1 MNLKSQWLKTLLN
14 KHRRSSPLNGRRC
27 LSAETLEAKQ
37 LLVGDIAGTLLH
49 DTNGN
54 AVKDPG
60 EEGLANWTVFL
71 DLNNNSSLDAG
82 EPSQQTNVG
91 GDYLFLNLADGD
103 YSVRE
108 VLPTGWAPTPGTSAV
123 QTATVTDGNEFK
135 ANFFNVIAEVGDITG
150 VVWRDFNGDG
160 VRATDPGTGAFTDTA
175 LSGWTIYL
183 DTNNNRT
190 LDAGETTTLTDANGG
205 YSFLGVA
212 SGSQYVGEVL
222 QTGYEASR
230 GFDFQVHV
238 TVTTGHVTVV
248 DFANLTPEASDVSG
262 TVFNDIDG
270 NGARGATEPGLGG
283 WQVFVDKNED
293 GLLTPGELVTTSAA
307 DGSYTLVGVPR
318 GRQMIAQVPDAH
330 YRTNSP
336 VGGAFTIDVLNG
348 VMLTGYDFANEERI
362 GNLSGVL
369 WNDFNGD
376 GVRAL
381 TDVALSGWTVFLD
394 ENHNGVADPTELSQ
408 TTDLNGQYTFV
419 GLPEGTVTVA
429 EVVPAGWEVAPGF
442 SASVTTSIS
451 TGLTTTVD
459 FANLQPVPSTI
470 NGAIYNDMNADGIRA
485 KNPTTGVFTEP
496 GLSGWQVFVD
506 LNNDGLLTAGE
517 PVATSDADGNYSLT
531 GVPHGTRKIV
541 EVANP
546 NFIKT
551 APASGQYTVNVLNGV
566 TIGGYDFG
574 NQERSDAT
582 IRGAVY
588 VDSNHNGVRDAGERG
603 LSGVTVFL
611 DLNDDGVLETGEPSL
626 VTSVDLYYTPGTDEA
641 GAYAFTHLAGGTYK
655 LREIVPVE
663 LSQTPVSEAEHLVT
677 IGGAEAKTVDAGN
690 VFRPNE
696 IHGVKFDDANG
707 NHVRDAGEAG
717 IGGTTIYIDLD
728 RDNVFDAGEPSTV
741 TAADGSYSFTNLT
754 PDAYV
759 LRELGQAGYEQTY
772 PTTTDGTLLPSGTSH
787 PASGNVTPTSITGS
801 LAAGATLRQTV
812 SLTLPSSGGVTNLA
826 DVFLLF
832 DDTGSFTANSPIVR
846 AAFPQIISTL
856 TTALPGIDF
865 GFGVGRFEEYAN
877 FASEYSTGRPFVLNS
892 PIIASS
898 TTGFS
903 TAIQAALDRTT
914 PGYGGDQPET
924 DIEALFQLVTGLGFD
939 GNNNGT
945 FTDSGAAGL
954 VSTQLN
960 PGSSGDVPAFSSYT
974 VDPTGSG
981 LPAAGS
987 LGGAGFRA
995 GALPIVLL
1003 ATDTGFAYQPKGE
1016 TSITGLNGVTIPVA
1030 DIVHTTRTTTP
1041 FNYGAGIQETITGL
1055 NALGALVVGLG
1066 TNADLVSDPRADMA
1080 ALARLTGAINNSTST
1095 IANGTATPIAPGD
1108 PLYFQISSGFGT
1120 SVANGITN
1128 AIQNAVTNVAVNMTI
1143 KASDPRVH
1151 IINHTGTVP
1160 NIGAGQT
1167 ATFDVEFT
1175 GDGRPYRFDLQFIR
1189 EGTNVVLGSIPV
1201 VLGTPIPGNGYEFE
1215 DLVEGQIGQNIDFG
1229 SRSLSGLPVNVAPS
1243 FVSGANQSVLEDAGA
1258 QTVTAWATSISGGP
1272 ASESAQTVN
1281 FVVSNNNA
1289 SLFSVAPAI
1298 AADGTLTYT
1307 PAANANGSATVTVS
1321 LHDNGG
1327 TAGGGTDTS
1336 PSQTFTITVTAVN
1349 DAPVAND
1356 GSLTTNEDTATTGT
1370 LSATD
1375 IDSAALTF
1383 SLDSVANAHGSV
1395 TITDAATGA
1404 FSYMPD
1410 ANYNGTASFTFT
1422 ASDGSLVSN
1431 IGTVTITVNAVND
1444 APIASDGSLTT
1455 DEDIAKTGMLSAS
1468 DIDSP
1473 TLTFSLGNVANAHG
1487 LVTITDASTGAFS
1500 YTPETNYNGSASF
1513 TFSSSDG
1520 SLASNISTVTITVNA
1535 VNDAPVAND
1544 GSLTTNEDTA
1554 TTGTLSATDIDSTAL
1569 TFSLDSTAN
1578 AHGSVTITDTTTG
1591 AFSYTPDKD
1600 FNGSASFAFSAS
1612 DGSLVSNLGTVT
1624 ITVNAVNDA
1633 PIASDGSLTTNEDT
1647 TQTGTLLAADLDSAT
1662 LTFSLVSTTNAHGS
1676 LTITNNATGAFS
1688 YTPDA
1693 NFNGLASF
1701 TFLATDGMLIS
1712 NIGTVTMTV
1721 NAVNDAPIASDG
1733 SLTTIED
1740 TATTGTVVAS
1750 DIDSAALTFNLVST
1764 TNARG
1769 TVTITDANT
1778 GAFSYKPDAN
1788 FNGLASFTFSASDGS
1803 LVSNIGTVTMTV
1815 NAVNDAP
1822 IASNGS
1828 LNTNEDVATTGTLSA
1843 TDIDSAALTFS
1854 LVSTANAHGTVTIT
1868 NTATGA
1874 FSYTPDEDF
1883 NGSASFT
1890 FLASDG
1896 TLDSNVGTVAITVN
1910 PVNDTV
1916 FASDG
1921 SLTTNEDTATTGT
1934 LLASDI
1940 DGSVLAYSLFSTT
1953 NAHGSVTI
1961 TNNTTGAFRYTPDT
1975 NFSGSASF
1983 TFLAN
1988 DGTVVS
1994 NIGTVTITVN
2004 AVNDAPSFTKGAD
2017 RTGSLSGVAQ
2027 TASHWASG
2035 ISAGPA
2041 DEAGQLV
2048 NFLVNTNNDAL
2059 FSVLPAISADGTL
2072 TYTLVNN
2079 TAGSATVSVRLHDN
2093 GGIADGGVATSD
2105 PQTFVISAVNRA
2117 PSFVKGAN
2125 QSVLEDAGAKSIAGW
2140 ATSINAGPNELTQ
2153 VVDFFVTTNNN
2164 GLFSE
2169 LPAISATGTLTF
2181 TTAPNANG
2189 SAIVTVRAHDNGGT
2203 TNGGVDTSAPQT
2215 FTITVQ
2221 AVNDLPTISAI
2232 ADITTNEDIS
2242 TGAIAVTIG
2251 DVETTATNLVLSA
2264 TSSNI
2269 SLIPNANILLGG
2281 SGANRTIT
2289 LNPAAN
2295 QSGTSTIT
2303 LRVRDGN
2310 GAITSETFV
2319 VTVNTVNDSPT
2330 ISNVA
2335 NQTIDEDKSTSVI
2348 NFTIRDVDNLAG
2360 SLVVT
2365 ATSSNLDL
2373 VPNSNIVLGGSGSN
2387 RTIKVTPLPNQ
2398 FGATTIT
2405 LTVTDPSGASS
2416 SDTFLL
2422 TVRSV
2427 NDAPVVVPVTFSVSE
2442 NTTNGTLVGTVSA
2455 TDIDVG
2461 DTVTAFAITAGNL
2474 GNAFAI
2480 DIAGNITVKDATK
2493 IDFEAKP
2500 SYTLTVKATDNHG
2513 ASGLGTVTV
2522 TVGNVT
2528 FNPIVT
2534 LGDTANSVVVS
2545 RVGSTLVVR
2554 SGAVNLTAPARLE
2567 DVGVL
2572 TIIGGAAADSVTLDA
2587 SLNATGGVTTNRFT
2601 GSVVFQG
2608 NGGDDVLDAHNVNA
2622 AIEVN
2627 FSGGEG
2633 NDIAMGGAGND
2644 TLDGGDGRDLLI
2656 GGAGVDVV
2664 SGGEGEDILIGG
2676 TSTLSGN
2683 SAALNAVMAEW
2694 TDLTKSYADRVLHLS
2709 NGGVGSA
2716 NGTTRLNR
2724 LTVRNDSNAA
2734 DSLNGNADLDWFFQS
2749 ANDVLDAIV
2758 GEIRTAI

>member
-1 MNLKSQWLKTLLN
+1 MNLKSQWLKNLLN
-14 KHRRSSPLNGRRC
+14 KHRRSSLRRSSSSIGRRQC
-27 LSAETLEAKQ
+27 SAETLETKL

-54 AVKDPG
+54 AMKDPG
-60 EEGLANWTVFL
+60 EEGLVGWTVFL
-71 DLNNNSSLDAG
+71 DLNHNTSLDAG
-82 EPSQQTNVG
+82 EPSQQTIAG

-103 YSVRE
+103 YAVRE
-108 VLPTGWAPTPGTSAV
+108 VLPTGWAPSPGTFAV
-123 QTATVTDGNEFK
+123 QTATVLDGNECK
-135 ANFFNVIAEVGDITG
+135 ADFFNVIAEVGDITG
-150 VVWRDFNGDG
+150 TAWRDFNGDG
-160 VRATDPGTGAFTDTA
+160 VRATDPVTGAFTDTA

-183 DTNNNRT
+183 DTNNSRT

-205 YSFLGVA
+205 YSFLSVA
-212 SGSQYVGEVL
+212 SGSRYVGEVL

-230 GFDFQVHV
+230 GFDSQVHV
-238 TVTTGHVTVV
+238 TVTTGNVTVV

-262 TVFNDIDG
+262 TVFKDIDG
-270 NGARGATEPGLGG
+270 NGLRGPTEPALSG
-283 WQVFVDKNED
+283 WQVFVDLNED

-307 DGSYTLVGVPR
+307 DGSYTLVAVPR
-318 GRQMIAQVPDAH
+318 GRQMITQVPDAH

-362 GNLSGVL
+362 GNLGGTL

-376 GVRAL
+376 GVRAI

-408 TTDLNGQYTFV
+408 TTDINGDYTFV

-429 EVVPAGWEVAPGF
+429 EVVPTGWEVAPGF
-442 SASVTTSIS
+442 SASVTISIS

-459 FANLQPVPSTI
+459 FANLEPVPSTI
-470 NGAIYNDMNADGIRA
+470 NGAIYNDMNADGHRA
-485 KNPTTGVFTEP
+485 TNPTTGAFTEP

-546 NFIKT
+546 NFVKT
-551 APASGQYTVNVLNGV
+551 APASGQYTINVLNGV

-588 VDSNHNGVRDAGERG
+588 VDSNHNGVRDVGERG

-611 DLNDDGVLETGEPSL
+611 DLNDDGTLEAGEPSL

-641 GAYAFTHLAGGTYK
+641 GAYAFAHLAGGTYK

-663 LSQTPVSEAEHLVT
+663 LSGTPVSEAAHSVT

-717 IGGTTIYIDLD
+717 IGGTTIYIDLN
-728 RDNVFDAGEPSTV
+728 RDNVLDAGEPSTV

-754 PDAYV
+754 ADAYV
-759 LRELGQAGYEQTY
+759 VRELESSGYEQTS

-787 PASGNVTPTSITGS
+787 PASGNVTPTSITAS

-832 DDTGSFTANSPIVR
+832 DDTGSFTSNSPIVR
-846 AAFPQIISTL
+846 AAFPQIISSL

-865 GFGVGRFEEYAN
+865 GFGVARFEEYGS
-877 FASEYSTGRPFVLNS
+877 FASESATGRPFILNS
-892 PIIASS
+892 PIVASS

-903 TAIQAALDRTT
+903 AAIQAALDRTA

-924 DIEALFQLVTGLGFD
+924 DIEALFQTVTGLGFD

-945 FTDSGAAGL
+945 FSDSGAAGL
-954 VSTQLN
+954 VSTQLT
-960 PGSSGDVPAFSSYT
+960 PGNSGDVPSFASYT
-974 VDPTGSG
+974 ADPSGSG

-995 GALPIVLL
+995 GALPIILV

-1016 TSITGLNGVTIPVA
+1016 TSIVGVGGVTIPVSA
-1030 DIVHTTRTTTP
+1030 IAHTTRTTTP
-1041 FNYGAGIQETITGL
+1041 YNYGAGIQETVTGL
-1055 NALGALVVGLG
+1055 NALGALVIGLG
-1066 TNADLVSDPRADMA
+1066 TNADLGTDPRADLS
-1080 ALARLTGAINNSTST
+1080 ALATLTGATNHSIDT

-1108 PLYFQISSGFGT
+1108 PFYFQISSGFGA
-1120 SVANGITN
+1120 SVANGVVS
-1128 AIQNAVTNVAVNMTI
+1128 AIQNAVTNVAVNMTV

-1151 IINHTGTVP
+1151 ITNFTGTLAG
-1160 NIGAGQT
+1160 IGAGQT

-1175 GDGRPYRFDLQFIR
+1175 GDGRPHRFDLQFIR

-1201 VLGTPIPGNGYEFE
+1201 ELGTPIPGNGYEFE
-1215 DLVEGQIGQNIDFG
+1215 DLVDGQIGQNIDFG
-1229 SRSLSGLPVNVAPS
+1229 SRSLAGLPANVAPT
-1243 FVSGANQSVLEDAGA
+1243 FVAGANQTVLEDAGA
-1258 QTVTAWATSISGGP
+1258 QTVTGWATSISAGP
-1272 ASESAQTVN
+1272 ASESAQTVD
-1281 FVVSNNNA
+1281 FIVSNNNA

-1307 PAANANGSATVTVS
+1307 PAANANGSATITVS
-1321 LHDNGG
+1321 LRDNGG
-1327 TAGGGTDTS
+1327 TASGGTDTS
-1336 PSQTFTITVTAVN
+1336 ASQTFTITVTAVN
-1349 DAPVAND
+1349 DAPTTSN
-1356 GSLTTNEDTATTGT
+1356 GSLTTDEDTATTGT

-1375 IDSAALTF
+1375 IDSAALTV
-1383 SLDSVANAHGSV
+1383 SLVDTTNAHGTV
-1395 TITDAATGA
+1395 TITDAT
-1404 FSYMPD
+1404 
-1410 ANYNGTASFTFT
+1410 
-1422 ASDGSLVSN
+1422 
-1431 IGTVTITVNAVND
+1431 
-1444 APIASDGSLTT
+1444 
-1455 DEDIAKTGMLSAS
+1455 
-1468 DIDSP
+1468 
-1473 TLTFSLGNVANAHG
+1473 
-1487 LVTITDASTGAFS
+1487 
-1500 YTPETNYNGSASF
+1500 
-1513 TFSSSDG
+1513 
-1520 SLASNISTVTITVNA
+1520 
-1535 VNDAPVAND
+1535 
-1544 GSLTTNEDTA
+1544 
-1554 TTGTLSATDIDSTAL
+1554 
-1569 TFSLDSTAN
+1569 
-1578 AHGSVTITDTTTG
+1578 
-1591 AFSYTPDKD
+1591 
-1600 FNGSASFAFSAS
+1600 
-1612 DGSLVSNLGTVT
+1612 
-1624 ITVNAVNDA
+1624 
-1633 PIASDGSLTTNEDT
+1633 
-1647 TQTGTLLAADLDSAT
+1647 
-1662 LTFSLVSTTNAHGS
+1662 
-1676 LTITNNATGAFS
+1676 TGAFS

-1693 NFNGLASF
+1693 NFNGTASF
-1701 TFLATDGMLIS
+1701 TF
-1712 NIGTVTMTV
+1712 V
-1721 NAVNDAPIASDG
+1721 
-1733 SLTTIED
+1733 
-1740 TATTGTVVAS
+1740 
-1750 DIDSAALTFNLVST
+1750 
-1764 TNARG
+1764 
-1769 TVTITDANT
+1769 
-1778 GAFSYKPDAN
+1778 
-1788 FNGLASFTFSASDGS
+1788 
-1803 LVSNIGTVTMTV
+1803 
-1815 NAVNDAP
+1815 
-1822 IASNGS
+1822 
-1828 LNTNEDVATTGTLSA
+1828 
-1843 TDIDSAALTFS
+1843 
-1854 LVSTANAHGTVTIT
+1854 
-1868 NTATGA
+1868 
-1874 FSYTPDEDF
+1874 
-1883 NGSASFT
+1883 
-1890 FLASDG
+1890 
-1896 TLDSNVGTVAITVN
+1896 
-1910 PVNDTV
+1910 
-1916 FASDG
+1916 
-1921 SLTTNEDTATTGT
+1921 
-1934 LLASDI
+1934 
-1940 DGSVLAYSLFSTT
+1940 
-1953 NAHGSVTI
+1953 
-1961 TNNTTGAFRYTPDT
+1961 
-1975 NFSGSASF
+1975 
-1983 TFLAN
+1983 AN
-1988 DGTVVS
+1988 DGTVDS
-1994 NIGTVTITVN
+1994 NISTVTITVN

-2017 RTGSLSGVAQ
+2017 RMGSLSGVAQ
-2027 TASHWASG
+2027 TVSHWATG

-2048 NFLVNTNNDAL
+2048 DFLVSTNNNAL
-2059 FSVLPAISADGTL
+2059 FSVLPAISVDGTL
-2072 TYTLVNN
+2072 TYTLANN

-2093 GGIADGGVATSD
+2093 GGIVDGGVATSD
-2105 PQTFVISAVNRA
+2105 PQTFVISTVNRA

-2125 QSVLEDAGAKSIAGW
+2125 QSVLEDAGAKTIAGW
-2140 ATSINAGPNELTQ
+2140 ATSISAGPNELTQ

-2169 LPAISATGTLTF
+2169 LPAISATGTLTY
-2181 TTAPNANG
+2181 TTAANANG
-2189 SAIVTVRAHDNGGT
+2189 SATVTVRAHDNGGT
-2203 TNGGVDTSAPQT
+2203 TNGGVDSSAPQT

-2232 ADITTNEDIS
+2232 ADITTDEDTS

-2251 DVETTATNLVLSA
+2251 DVETTASNLVLSA
-2264 TSSNI
+2264 SSSNAT
-2269 SLIPNANILLGG
+2269 LIPNANILFGG

-2295 QSGTSTIT
+2295 HFGTSTIT

-2319 VTVNTVNDSPT
+2319 VTVNAVNDAPT
-2330 ISNVA
+2330 VSHVA
-2335 NQTIDEDKSTSVI
+2335 SQTIDEDKSTNVI

-2373 VPNSNIVLGGSGSN
+2373 VPLSNIVLGGSGSN

-2405 LTVTDPSGASS
+2405 LTATDPSGASS
-2416 SDTFLL
+2416 SDTFLV
-2422 TVRSV
+2422 TVRPV
-2427 NDAPVVVPVTFSVSE
+2427 NDSPAIVPATFSVPE
-2442 NTTNGTLVGTVSA
+2442 NTTNGKLVGTVSA
-2455 TDIDVG
+2455 TDLDVG
-2461 DTVTAFAITAGNL
+2461 DTVTAFTITAGNL

-2480 DIAGNITVKDATK
+2480 DNTGKITVKDATK
-2493 IDFEAKP
+2493 IDFEARS
-2500 SYTLTVKATDNHG
+2500 SYMLTVKATDNHG

-2522 TVGNVT
+2522 TVGDIT

-2545 RVGSTLVVR
+2545 RVLGNLVVV
-2554 SGAVNLTAPARLE
+2554 SGGVNLTAPVRLE

-2572 TIIGGAAADSVTLDA
+2572 TIIGGASADSVTLDA
-2587 SLNATGGVTTNRFT
+2587 SLNASGGVTTNRFT

-2627 FSGGEG
+2627 FSGGAG
-2633 NDIAMGGAGND
+2633 NDIAMGGAGRD
-2644 TLDGGDGRDLLI
+2644 TLDGGEGRDVLI

-2664 SGGEGEDILIGG
+2664 SGGDGEDILIGG

-2683 SAALNAVMAEW
+2683 TAALNAVMAEW

-2709 NGGVGSA
+2709 SGGAGSA

-2724 LTVRNDSNAA
+2724 ATVRNDSNAA
-2734 DSLNGNADLDWFFQS
+2734 DSLNGNAGLDWFFQS

>member
-1 MNLKSQWLKTLLN
+1 MNLKSQWLKNLLN
-14 KHRRSSPLNGRRC
+14 KHRRSSLRRSSSSIGRRQC
-27 LSAETLEAKQ
+27 SAETLETKL

-54 AVKDPG
+54 AMKDPG
-60 EEGLANWTVFL
+60 EEGLVGWTVFL
-71 DLNNNSSLDAG
+71 DLNHNTSLDAG
-82 EPSQQTNVG
+82 EPSQQTIAG

-103 YSVRE
+103 YAVRE
-108 VLPTGWAPTPGTSAV
+108 VLPTGWAPSPGTFAV
-123 QTATVTDGNEFK
+123 QTATVLDGNECK
-135 ANFFNVIAEVGDITG
+135 ADFFNVIAEVGDITG
-150 VVWRDFNGDG
+150 TAWRDFNGDG
-160 VRATDPGTGAFTDTA
+160 VRATDPVTGAFTDTA

-183 DTNNNRT
+183 DTNNSRT

-205 YSFLGVA
+205 YSFLSVA
-212 SGSQYVGEVL
+212 SGSRYVGEVL

-230 GFDFQVHV
+230 GFDSQVHV
-238 TVTTGHVTVV
+238 TVTTGNVTVV

-262 TVFNDIDG
+262 TVFKDIDG
-270 NGARGATEPGLGG
+270 NGLRGPTEPALSG
-283 WQVFVDKNED
+283 WQVFVDLNED

-307 DGSYTLVGVPR
+307 DGSYTLVAVPR
-318 GRQMIAQVPDAH
+318 GRQMITQVPDAH

-362 GNLSGVL
+362 GNLGGTL

-376 GVRAL
+376 GVRAI

-408 TTDLNGQYTFV
+408 TTDINGDYTFV

-429 EVVPAGWEVAPGF
+429 EVVPTGWEVAPGF
-442 SASVTTSIS
+442 SASVTISIS

-459 FANLQPVPSTI
+459 FANLEPVPSTI
-470 NGAIYNDMNADGIRA
+470 NGAIYNDMNADGHRA
-485 KNPTTGVFTEP
+485 TNPTTGAFTEP

-546 NFIKT
+546 NFVKT
-551 APASGQYTVNVLNGV
+551 APASGQYTINVLNGV

-588 VDSNHNGVRDAGERG
+588 VDSNHNGVRDVGERG

-611 DLNDDGVLETGEPSL
+611 DLNDDGTLEAGEPSL

-641 GAYAFTHLAGGTYK
+641 GAYAFAHLAGGTYK

-663 LSQTPVSEAEHLVT
+663 LSGTPVSEAAHSVT

-717 IGGTTIYIDLD
+717 IGGTTIYIDLN
-728 RDNVFDAGEPSTV
+728 RDNVLDAGEPSTV

-754 PDAYV
+754 ADAYV
-759 LRELGQAGYEQTY
+759 VRELESSGYEQTS

-787 PASGNVTPTSITGS
+787 PASGNVTPTSITAS

-832 DDTGSFTANSPIVR
+832 DDTGSFTSNSPIVR
-846 AAFPQIISTL
+846 AAFPQIISSL

-865 GFGVGRFEEYAN
+865 GFGVARFEEYGS
-877 FASEYSTGRPFVLNS
+877 FASESATGRPFILNS
-892 PIIASS
+892 PIVASS

-903 TAIQAALDRTT
+903 AAIQAALDRTA

-924 DIEALFQLVTGLGFD
+924 DIEALFQTVTGLGFD

-945 FTDSGAAGL
+945 FSDSGAAGL
-954 VSTQLN
+954 VSTQLT
-960 PGSSGDVPAFSSYT
+960 PGNSGDVPSFASYT
-974 VDPTGSG
+974 ADPSGSG

-995 GALPIVLL
+995 GALPIILV

-1016 TSITGLNGVTIPVA
+1016 TSIVGVGGVTIPVSA
-1030 DIVHTTRTTTP
+1030 IAHTTRTTTP
-1041 FNYGAGIQETITGL
+1041 YNYGAGIQETVTGL
-1055 NALGALVVGLG
+1055 NALGALVIGLG
-1066 TNADLVSDPRADMA
+1066 TNADLGTDPRADLS
-1080 ALARLTGAINNSTST
+1080 ALATLTGATNHSIDT

-1108 PLYFQISSGFGT
+1108 PFYFQISSGFGA
-1120 SVANGITN
+1120 SVANGVVS
-1128 AIQNAVTNVAVNMTI
+1128 AIQNAVTNVAVNMTV

-1151 IINHTGTVP
+1151 ITNFTGTLAG
-1160 NIGAGQT
+1160 IGAGQT

-1175 GDGRPYRFDLQFIR
+1175 GDGRPHRFDLQFIR

-1201 VLGTPIPGNGYEFE
+1201 ELGTPIPGNGYEFE
-1215 DLVEGQIGQNIDFG
+1215 DLVDGQIGQNIDFG
-1229 SRSLSGLPVNVAPS
+1229 SRSLAGLPANVAPT
-1243 FVSGANQSVLEDAGA
+1243 FVAGANQTVLEDAGA
-1258 QTVTAWATSISGGP
+1258 QTVTGWATSISAGP
-1272 ASESAQTVN
+1272 ASESAQTVD
-1281 FVVSNNNA
+1281 FIVSNNNA

-1307 PAANANGSATVTVS
+1307 PAANANGSATITVS
-1321 LHDNGG
+1321 LRDNGG
-1327 TAGGGTDTS
+1327 TASGGTDTS
-1336 PSQTFTITVTAVN
+1336 ASQTFTITVTAVN
-1349 DAPVAND
+1349 DAPTTSN
-1356 GSLTTNEDTATTGT
+1356 GSLTTDEDTATTGT

-1375 IDSAALTF
+1375 IDSAALTV
-1383 SLDSVANAHGSV
+1383 SLVDTTNAHGTV
-1395 TITDAATGA
+1395 TITDATTGA
-1404 FSYMPD
+1404 FSYTPD
-1410 ANYNGTASFTFT
+1410 ANFNGTASFTFV
-1422 ASDGSLVSN
+1422 ANDGTVDSN
-1431 IGTVTITVNAVND
+1431 ISTVTITVNAVND
-1444 APIASDGSLTT
+1444 APIASDGNLTT
-1455 DEDIAKTGMLSAS
+1455 DEDTATTGTLSAT
-1468 DIDSP
+1468 DIDSA
-1473 TLTFSLGNVANAHG
+1473 TLAFSLVSTTNAHG
-1487 LVTITDASTGAFS
+1487 TVIITDPATGAFR
-1500 YTPETNYNGSASF
+1500 YTPDANFNGSASF
-1513 TFSSSDG
+1513 TFVANDG
-1520 SLASNISTVTITVNA
+1520 TVDSNISTVTITVNA
-1535 VNDAPVAND
+1535 VNDAP
-1544 GSLTTNEDTA
+1544 T
-1554 TTGTLSATDIDSTAL
+1554 
-1569 TFSLDSTAN
+1569 
-1578 AHGSVTITDTTTG
+1578 
-1591 AFSYTPDKD
+1591 
-1600 FNGSASFAFSAS
+1600 
-1612 DGSLVSNLGTVT
+1612 
-1624 ITVNAVNDA
+1624 
-1633 PIASDGSLTTNEDT
+1633 
-1647 TQTGTLLAADLDSAT
+1647 
-1662 LTFSLVSTTNAHGS
+1662 
-1676 LTITNNATGAFS
+1676 
-1688 YTPDA
+1688 
-1693 NFNGLASF
+1693 
-1701 TFLATDGMLIS
+1701 
-1712 NIGTVTMTV
+1712 
-1721 NAVNDAPIASDG
+1721 
-1733 SLTTIED
+1733 
-1740 TATTGTVVAS
+1740 
-1750 DIDSAALTFNLVST
+1750 
-1764 TNARG
+1764 
-1769 TVTITDANT
+1769 
-1778 GAFSYKPDAN
+1778 
-1788 FNGLASFTFSASDGS
+1788 
-1803 LVSNIGTVTMTV
+1803 
-1815 NAVNDAP
+1815 
-1822 IASNGS
+1822 
-1828 LNTNEDVATTGTLSA
+1828 
-1843 TDIDSAALTFS
+1843 
-1854 LVSTANAHGTVTIT
+1854 
-1868 NTATGA
+1868 
-1874 FSYTPDEDF
+1874 
-1883 NGSASFT
+1883 
-1890 FLASDG
+1890 
-1896 TLDSNVGTVAITVN
+1896 
-1910 PVNDTV
+1910 
-1916 FASDG
+1916 ASDG
-1921 SLTTNEDTATTGT
+1921 SLTTNEDTAKTGT
-1934 LLASDI
+1934 LSATDI
-1940 DGSVLAYSLFSTT
+1940 DSATLAFSLVSTT
-1953 NAHGSVTI
+1953 NAHGTVTM
-1961 TNNTTGAFRYTPDT
+1961 TDAAAGAFSYTPDV
-1975 NFSGSASF
+1975 NFNGSASF
-1983 TFLAN
+1983 TFVAN
-1988 DGTVVS
+1988 DGTVDS
-1994 NIGTVTITVN
+1994 NIGTVTIAVN

-2017 RTGSLSGVAQ
+2017 RTGSLSGLAQ
-2027 TASHWASG
+2027 TVSHWATG

-2041 DEAGQLV
+2041 DEVGQLV
-2048 NFLVNTNNDAL
+2048 NFLVSTNNNAL

-2072 TYTLVNN
+2072 TYTLINN
-2079 TAGSATVSVRLHDN
+2079 TTGSATVSVRLHDTGGFAN
-2093 GGIADGGVATSD
+2093 GGVDISD
-2105 PQTFVISAVNRA
+2105 PQTFVISTVNRA

-2125 QSVLEDAGAKSIAGW
+2125 QSVLEDAGAKTIAGW
-2140 ATSINAGPNELTQ
+2140 ATSISAGPNELTQ

-2169 LPAISATGTLTF
+2169 LPALSATGTLTY

-2189 SAIVTVRAHDNGGT
+2189 SATVTVRAHDNGGT
-2203 TNGGVDTSAPQT
+2203 TNGGVDSSAPQT

-2232 ADITTNEDIS
+2232 ADITTDEDTS

-2251 DVETTATNLVLSA
+2251 DVETTASNLVLSA
-2264 TSSNI
+2264 SSSNAT
-2269 SLIPNANILLGG
+2269 LIPNANILFGG

-2295 QSGTSTIT
+2295 HFGTSTIT

-2319 VTVNTVNDSPT
+2319 VTVNAVNDAPT
-2330 ISNVA
+2330 VSHVA
-2335 NQTIDEDKSTSVI
+2335 SQTIDEDKSTNVI

-2373 VPNSNIVLGGSGSN
+2373 VPLSNIVLGGSGSN

-2405 LTVTDPSGASS
+2405 LTATDPSGASS
-2416 SDTFLL
+2416 SDTFLV
-2422 TVRSV
+2422 TVRPV
-2427 NDAPVVVPVTFSVSE
+2427 NDSPAIVPATFSVPE
-2442 NTTNGTLVGTVSA
+2442 NTTNGKLVGTVSA
-2455 TDIDVG
+2455 TDLDVG
-2461 DTVTAFAITAGNL
+2461 DTVTAFTITAGNL

-2480 DIAGNITVKDATK
+2480 DNTGKITVKDATK
-2493 IDFEAKP
+2493 IDFEARS
-2500 SYTLTVKATDNHG
+2500 SYMLTVKATDNHG

-2522 TVGNVT
+2522 TVGDIT

-2545 RVGSTLVVR
+2545 RVLGNLVVV
-2554 SGAVNLTAPARLE
+2554 SGGVNLTAPVRLE

-2627 FSGGEG
+2627 FSGGAG
-2633 NDIAMGGAGND
+2633 NDIAMGGAGRD
-2644 TLDGGDGRDLLI
+2644 TLDGGEGRDVLI

-2664 SGGEGEDILIGG
+2664 SGGDGEDILIGG

-2683 SAALNAVMAEW
+2683 TAALNAVMAEW

-2709 NGGVGSA
+2709 SGGAGSA

-2724 LTVRNDSNAA
+2724 ATVRNDSNAA
-2734 DSLNGNADLDWFFQS
+2734 DSLNGNAGLDWFFQS